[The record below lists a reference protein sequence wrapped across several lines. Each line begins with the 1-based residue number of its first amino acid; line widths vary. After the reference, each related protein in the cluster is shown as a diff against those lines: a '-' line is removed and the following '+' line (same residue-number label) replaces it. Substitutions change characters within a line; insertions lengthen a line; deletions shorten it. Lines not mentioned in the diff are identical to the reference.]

1 MTVGSAAKSY
11 FSHAIVKPFVVA
23 GVAAAGDHF
32 VMKNNDIK
40 GCAMF
45 GAAVGAGVFAASN
58 VEQVASSFFPTATS
72 LGVVNGV
79 MRNLEGRVVEI
90 ICGTGAALAFQ
101 KFILGRV
108 DYDMQQWAMRAA
120 IIAGADVA
128 GDTICTLL
136 MIV

>member
-11 FSHAIVKPFVVA
+11 FSHAIVKPFVCGALCAV
-23 GVAAAGDHF
+23 GDHV
-32 VMKNNDIK
+32 VMKNNDLK

-45 GAAVGAGVFAASN
+45 GGAVGAGVFAASN

-72 LGVVNGV
+72 IGKIAGVE
-79 MRNLEGRVVEI
+79 RFIEGRVVEI
-90 ICGTGAALAFQ
+90 ICGTGAGLAFQ
-101 KFILGRV
+101 KFILQKV
-108 DYDMQQWAMRAA
+108 DFDMQTWAMRVA

-128 GDTICTLL
+128 GDTVCTLL